1 LTSDNIRAL
10 SGFPTAGEG
19 QIAGKDF
26 LESTGITL
34 ASNKVTLDKG
44 TKIAFA
50 IPTGYNLSLI
60 ESLSENE
67 SVGTAGVT
75 KTTISVNTGE
85 ITTSYDVYTMNSGN
99 SFKLIK
105 IYK

>member
-1 LTSDNIRAL
+1 M
-10 SGFPTAGEG
+10 SGFPTASEG
-19 QIAGKDF
+19 QIAGKAF
-26 LESTGITL
+26 LESTGKTL
-34 ASNKVTLDKG
+34 ASEKVTLDKG
-44 TKIAFA
+44 TKVAFA
-50 IPTGYNLSLI
+50 IPTGYKLSLI
-60 ESLSENE
+60 ESLSGSEQ
-67 SVGTAGVT
+67 VGTAGVT